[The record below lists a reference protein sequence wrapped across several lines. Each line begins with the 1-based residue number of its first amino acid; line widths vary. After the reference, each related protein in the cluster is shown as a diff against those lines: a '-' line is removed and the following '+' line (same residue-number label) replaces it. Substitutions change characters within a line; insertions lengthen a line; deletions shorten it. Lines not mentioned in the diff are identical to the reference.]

1 MTGYFDPEQIKALSA
16 KLDPKA
22 VKTREQSGRKLS
34 YIEGWHA
41 IAAANDIFGFDGW
54 HRETVDIR
62 CVAERE
68 RPIGRPP
75 NTRPG
80 WGVSY
85 VARVRVTV
93 GSIVRE
99 GVGAGH
105 GIDVDLGLAHE
116 SAIKEAET
124 DAMKRG
130 LMTFGNPF
138 GLALY
143 DKSQAN
149 VGYDDEPAPPPVRVV
164 TGKTIADLPDE
175 PTESERK
182 TVELFKAAIDMAK
195 TGGDLADWKRTP
207 SNVRLFGTLPPALR
221 QEVADY
227 AAAKMTELQT
237 PQSVLMA
244 G

>member
-1 MTGYFDPEQIKALSA
+1 MTFTPEQIKALSA

-34 YIEGWHA
+34 YIEGWKA
-41 IAAANDIFGFDGW
+41 IEEANDIFGFDGW

-62 CVAERE
+62 CVAEKPRK
-68 RPIGRPP
+68 IGSAGKE
-75 NTRPG
+75 G

-85 VARVRVTV
+85 VARVKVTV
-93 GSIVRE
+93 GSIIRE

-124 DAMKRG
+124 DAMKRA

-149 VGYDDEPAPPPVRVV
+149 VGYEEEPTPLPPVRVI
-164 TGKTIADLPDE
+164 TGKSVAE
-175 PTESERK
+175 EGPTESERK
-182 TVELFKAAIDMAK
+182 TVALLMVGVSTARSLPDLKTWWAGTQTQSLLKALPDGLRADVEEFKETRKAELTAE
-195 TGGDLADWKRTP
+195 
-207 SNVRLFGTLPPALR
+207 LR
-221 QEVADY
+221 
-227 AAAKMTELQT
+227 
-237 PQSVLMA
+237 MA